1 MTEQPTLL
9 IVEAEVLVRSP
20 LAQYLRECG
29 YLVLE
34 ASDAAEARQLLGE
47 GLKQIDIVLADIDT
61 VPADADAGG
70 ENGFALARWIRKTYP
85 GIQIILA
92 GSVATAAE
100 KAGELCED
108 GPPEISKPY
117 DHQLVLKHIKRL
129 LAARERN
136 GDN

>member
-1 MTEQPTLL
+1 MNEQPTLL
-9 IVEAEVLVRSP
+9 IVETEVLVRSP

-34 ASDAAEARQLLGE
+34 ASDATEARQLLSD
-47 GLKQIDIVLADIDT
+47 GLKQIDIVLADIDA
-61 VPADADAGG
+61 VPADPKTRG
-70 ENGFALARWIRKTYP
+70 ENGFTLANWIRKTHP
-85 GIQIILA
+85 GIQVILA

-100 KAGELCED
+100 KAGDLCED

-129 LAARERN
+129 LAARERK

>member
-1 MTEQPTLL
+1 MSEQTTLL
-9 IVEAEVLVRSP
+9 IVETEVLVRSP

-34 ASDAAEARQLLGE
+34 ASHAAEARQLLSD
-47 GLKQIDIVLADIDT
+47 GLKQIDIVLADIDAL
-61 VPADADAGG
+61 PADGDEDR
-70 ENGFALARWIRKTYP
+70 ENGFALARWIRQTYP
-85 GIQIILA
+85 GIQVILV

-108 GPPEISKPY
+108 GPPEIFKPY
-117 DHQLVLKHIKRL
+117 DHQLVLGHIKRL